1 MKRYSVETAAEGT
14 KRYFYIQDNKTLDLV
29 LLPYRYLMH
38 KIKSNRSP
46 NTVRRAA
53 YAICYYL
60 EYLDE
65 IQMDYQKVYDLRY
78 DEQNEHFVRFLY
90 WLKEGKHKEEQ
101 FKKIPHNG
109 TCNAYLKDVFRFYLF
124 MESEDGSQRRLSVL
138 SYNYFTTPNEVG
150 VKRTLRFKSFRGYLK
165 AEERNVR
172 AAEQDEIIAILQACT
187 NCRDQLLIL
196 LLSETGFRIG
206 ELLGVSYTKDIDYN
220 NHTIRVRFRDDNEN
234 LARAKNAEQ
243 RRAKISDGTYQ
254 FLMHYLTA
262 YRELLQHQNY
272 LFINIAGKEAGK
284 PLKVRNVYDM
294 LERMEK
300 KTGIR
305 ITPHMLRRYFAVS
318 RWNADWAL
326 ELISWALG
334 HKHLDTTIKYLGLL
348 DDKLVQASKDFY
360 AKHTDDYGIRDLL

>member
-1 MKRYSVETAAEGT
+1 MKRYSVETASEGT
-14 KRYFYIQDNKTLDLV
+14 KRYFYIQDNKTLDLE
-29 LLPYRYLMH
+29 LLPSRYLMH

-65 IQMDYQKVYDLRY
+65 VQMDYQNVYDLRY

-172 AAEQDEIIAILQACT
+172 AAEQDEIVAIL
-187 NCRDQLLIL
+187 
-196 LLSETGFRIG
+196 
-206 ELLGVSYTKDIDYN
+206 
-220 NHTIRVRFRDDNEN
+220 
-234 LARAKNAEQ
+234 
-243 RRAKISDGTYQ
+243 
-254 FLMHYLTA
+254 
-262 YRELLQHQNY
+262 
-272 LFINIAGKEAGK
+272 
-284 PLKVRNVYDM
+284 
-294 LERMEK
+294 
-300 KTGIR
+300 
-305 ITPHMLRRYFAVS
+305 
-318 RWNADWAL
+318 
-326 ELISWALG
+326 
-334 HKHLDTTIKYLGLL
+334 
-348 DDKLVQASKDFY
+348 
-360 AKHTDDYGIRDLL
+360 